1 MEKLVVD
8 VGIEKD
14 TFDKDNMTEFAKVSG
29 LAERT
34 VGNIFFSIIS

>member
-14 TFDKDNMTEFAKVSG
+14 TFDKDNMTEFVEVSV